1 MSARAPTPGRV
12 LAEAE
17 VWEARYAAGRDLFG
31 SAPNRFLVE
40 QLEGLAPARVLLPG
54 EGEGRN
60 ARGLLAAGHEVC
72 AVDLS
77 ATARDRAVAAAGAHA
92 GRLHYRVADVTAV
105 PGDGAFAAP
114 FDVVALGFV
123 HLPPGQRRAAHRALA
138 ARLAPGGRVL
148 VQSFAPAQAAR
159 SGMGPNTPARLCS
172 PAVLAK
178 DFPGLEVLRARELE
192 TELEEGP
199 LHTGPAR
206 VVEFVARR
214 N

>member
-1 MSARAPTPGRV
+1 MSVGEAMPGRV

-31 SAPNRFLVE
+31 VAPNRFLVE

-60 ARGLLAAGHEVC
+60 ARWLLAAGHEVC

-77 ATARDRAVAAAGAHA
+77 ATARDRALAAAGDLAE
-92 GRLHYRVADVTAV
+92 RLHYRVADVTAV
-105 PGDGAFAAP
+105 PEDGPFAAP
-114 FDVVALGFV
+114 FDVVALVFV

-138 ARLAPGGRVL
+138 ARLGPGGRVL
-148 VQSFAPAQAAR
+148 VQSFAPAQAGR
-159 SGMGPNTPARLCS
+159 GGMGPKTPARLCS

-178 DFPGLEVLRARELE
+178 DFPGLEVLRAREVE

-214 N
+214 P